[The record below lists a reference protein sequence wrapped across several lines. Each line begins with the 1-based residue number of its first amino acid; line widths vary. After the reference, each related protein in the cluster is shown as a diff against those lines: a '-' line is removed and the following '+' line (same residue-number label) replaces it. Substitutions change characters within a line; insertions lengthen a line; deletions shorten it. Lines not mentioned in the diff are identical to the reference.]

1 MTHILEDDANEEEWS
16 GLNEWLWKTLNFGIM
31 FGQLLVSNTHNNFK
45 VRNKIY
51 SPCFYLTTRE
61 KFAPL
66 YTSPDLAHNFLSD
79 QLWPPLLYNNS
90 NQQEFE
96 G

>member
-1 MTHILEDDANEEEWS
+1 MTHVLGDDPSEEELS

-31 FGQLLVSNTHNNFK
+31 FGQLLVSKTQNNFK
-45 VRNKIY
+45 IRNKIY
-51 SPCFYLTTRE
+51 SPYLYLTTRE

-79 QLWPPLLYNNS
+79 QLWLPLLYNNS
-90 NQQEFE
+90 KQQEFE